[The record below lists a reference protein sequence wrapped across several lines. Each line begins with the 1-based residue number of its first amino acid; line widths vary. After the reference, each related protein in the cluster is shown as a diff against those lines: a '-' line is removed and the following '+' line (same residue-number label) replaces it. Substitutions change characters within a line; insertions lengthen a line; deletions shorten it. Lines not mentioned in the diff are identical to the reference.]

1 VDNVTDPVNDPNSV
15 AGAPAADENAYAEH
29 AVSAADGAMVRAAY
43 TPARRG

>member
-15 AGAPAADENAYAEH
+15 AGAPAADENGYAEH
-29 AVSAADGAMVRAAY
+29 AVSAADGVRAAY